1 MNIMSFDSMLPV
13 IFMALMGVSM
23 LVYVISDGYDLG
35 VGMLMPRATRAEKD
49 LMVAS
54 IGPFWDA
61 NETWLVL
68 GIGILLIAFPKAHGI
83 VLTALYLPVT
93 LMLIGLTLRGVA
105 FDFRVKAKADHKAIW
120 DTLFFIGSTL
130 AAVSQ
135 GWMLGR
141 YVSGFGEGWN
151 YPLFAA
157 AIAAALPMAYVLLG
171 AAWLIMKTE
180 GELQQKA
187 ISWARIAWAPMVFG
201 LILISLAT
209 PWISPTVRGRWFA
222 LPEVI
227 ALMAIPLMSA
237 VALVAVRRLLDT
249 RLVRGPLCWLPFVL
263 LILVFV
269 LGFLGLAYSIYP
281 FVVIDRLT
289 IWQAASSAA
298 SLKVILV
305 GVVITV
311 PAIAAYTVFSYR
323 VFRAMPGGAGA
334 QRAAEAGRGAGLGWC
349 AIRFCT
355 DRAKPKAPTPMHRSG
370 VSFRRSG

>member
-1 MNIMSFDSMLPV
+1 MIWMDSDQILAV
-13 IFMALMGVSM
+13 VFMALMGLSM
-23 LVYVISDGYDLG
+23 LIYVISDGYDLG
-35 VGMLMPRATRAEKD
+35 VGMLMPRASAAEKD
-49 LMVAS
+49 VLIAS

-120 DTLFFIGSTL
+120 DTLFFAGSTL

-180 GELQQKA
+180 GKLQQKA
-187 ISWARIAWAPMVFG
+187 IAWARIAWAPMVIG
-201 LILISLAT
+201 LVLISLAT
-209 PWISPTVRGRWFA
+209 PWISATVRGRWFA

-227 ALMAIPLMSA
+227 ALMAIPMMSA

-289 IWQAASSAA
+289 IWQAASSTA

-323 VFRAMPGGAGA
+323 VFRG
-334 QRAAEAGRGAGLGWC
+334 
-349 AIRFCT
+349 
-355 DRAKPKAPTPMHRSG
+355 KATELKYA
-370 VSFRRSG
+370 